1 MYFHSC
7 PIEGI
12 STKVKGSSLSR
23 FDGVKQQFS
32 VCTVKSMEFTVIDNR
47 LWLSVLF
54 RKDCNG
60 AKYDTQEAACCGNK
74 LYPGASLSCCG
85 KEPYNPEKATCCKVQ
100 DGNTLRG
107 NELEI

>member
-1 MYFHSC
+1 
-7 PIEGI
+7 
-12 STKVKGSSLSR
+12 
-23 FDGVKQQFS
+23 
-32 VCTVKSMEFTVIDNR
+32 MEFTVIDNR

-60 AKYDTQEAACCGNK
+60 TKYDTQEAACCGSK